1 MRKAKQQRYEK
12 EGVENA
18 ADFYKMIEYGRREKK
33 QKREGR
39 EKKQMKLSQKAMEYT
54 QARFQERLAYL
65 KEAGRKVQERLK
77 ECEASER
84 ELLMFYYATMPLS
97 DAFTY
102 DFSLFRR
109 FAAHAC
115 FLRERTAWCAALPE
129 EIFLHDVAYY
139 RVNSERIED
148 CREFFWEQVGPL
160 VEGKELK
167 DAVLEANLWC
177 ASCASYEASDERTQS
192 ALSVWRS
199 GSGRCGEE
207 SVFLVSVLRSLGIPA
222 RQVYVPRWAHCD
234 DNHAW
239 VEVWIDG
246 KWHFLGACEPE
257 AILDRGWFIHA
268 ASRAPLIYAR
278 TFSEY
283 GLEGEIA
290 GRDGCVCFLNV
301 TARYAPVRK
310 LRIRVEGENR
320 EPAAGASVGLFLLN
334 MAEWSRVLGMKSGK
348 DGEAQ
353 VWLGLGDVLVRAD
366 KDGKSGVRLVHG
378 DEKEAVISLGQEE
391 GTLLTD
397 GWKEWGMTAP
407 EDAPMGWPVPTK
419 EEKSRIGSRLSEAAS
434 LRERKLAEYRK
445 EAERA
450 ARKHPEEEAIL
461 YLARGNVGKVASFL
475 EEAGWSRERRM
486 LLHELSDKDA
496 RDLDPATL
504 RLHLEH
510 AMAVRDRIRL
520 GRTAEGKAAW
530 GKVSEE
536 IFVSYC
542 LNPRILTEE
551 LTPYREET
559 EAYFTQ
565 EQKRRFRER
574 PEELWEY
581 LEGCLDFDAAQDYD
595 TLLITPPAAL
605 RGGWA
610 DERGKRVLFAA
621 VCRSLGIPA
630 RLNPVTGHPEYLEW
644 ERWKEADGESGPDA
658 AGEGACLFLETGDRK
673 DWKYGQNWT
682 LGKLCGT
689 DFKTQN
695 YEGIRPLEG
704 RIHLTLQPGI
714 YRLITTVRM
723 PNGNQY
729 AAANCFELKAG
740 EEKRMELYRQQGRLA
755 DMRMKNQLPDF
766 GVKDQTGKESCISN
780 FLFGS
785 VSLLIFLKEGEEPT
799 EHVLGELLAEKE
811 RLERSGCRLLLI
823 AGLAGTPAGPLL
835 AKLLKEIPGAQLLE
849 DENLENAEPVA
860 RRMYVDP
867 DKLPLLVAADE
878 LGQGIY
884 ACSGYHV
891 GSVSLALELLNS

>member
-1 MRKAKQQRYEK
+1 
-12 EGVENA
+12 
-18 ADFYKMIEYGRREKK
+18 
-33 QKREGR
+33 
-39 EKKQMKLSQKAMEYT
+39 MKLSQKAMEYA

-65 KEAGRKVQERLK
+65 KETGRRVQERLK
-77 ECEASER
+77 ECEAPER

-102 DFSLFRR
+102 DFSLFQR

-115 FLRERTAWCAALPE
+115 FLREETAWCAALPE

-148 CREFFWEQVGPL
+148 CREFFWEQVSPL
-160 VEGKELK
+160 VKKKGMK

-246 KWHFLGACEPE
+246 NWHFLGACEPE

-278 TFSEY
+278 TFSDY

-310 LRIRVEGENR
+310 LRIRVEGENK
-320 EPAAGASVGLFLLN
+320 EAAAGAEVSLYLLN
-334 MAEWSRVLGMKSGK
+334 MAEWSRVLGIKSGK
-348 DGEAQ
+348 DGEAHI
-353 VWLGLGDVLVRAD
+353 WLGKGDVLVSAER
-366 KDGKSGVRLVHG
+366 DGKSGVRLVHG
-378 DEKEAVISLGQEE
+378 EEGEAVIRLEQE
-391 GTLLTD
+391 GTVLTH
-397 GWKEWGMTAP
+397 GWQEWEMIAP
-407 EDAPMGWPVPTK
+407 KDTPMGWPAPTE
-419 EEKSRIGSRLSEAAS
+419 EEKRGLRPLLDKAVS
-434 LRERKLAEYRK
+434 LRERKLAGYRK
-445 EAERA
+445 EAERVA
-450 ARKHPEEEAIL
+450 AKHPGEESIL
-461 YLARGNVGKVASFL
+461 SLAKGNVGKVAFFL
-475 EEAGWSRERRM
+475 EEPGWSEERRM

-496 RDLDPATL
+496 LDLDPAVL

-510 AMAVRDRIRL
+510 AMAIRERIRL
-520 GRTAEGKAAW
+520 GRRAEKKAVW

-536 IFVSYC
+536 IFAAYC
-542 LNPRILTEE
+542 LNPRVLTEE
-551 LTPYREET
+551 LTSYRERI

-574 PEELWEY
+574 PEELWEH

-595 TLLITPPAAL
+595 TLLISPPAAL
-605 RGGWA
+605 QGGWA
-610 DERGKRVLFAA
+610 DERGKRVLFVAA
-621 VCRSLGIPA
+621 CRTLGIPA
-630 RLNPVTGHPEYLEW
+630 RLNPVTGRPEYLEW
-644 ERWKEADGESGPDA
+644 ECWKDADGKSGLGA
-658 AGEGACLFLETGDRK
+658 AEEKACLLLDAENMK

-682 LGKLCGT
+682 IGKLCGAE
-689 DFKTQN
+689 FETQN
-695 YEGIRPLEG
+695 YEGLRPLEG
-704 RIHLTLQPGI
+704 RIRLTLWPGI
-714 YRLITTVRM
+714 YRLITVARM

-729 AAANCFELKAG
+729 AAAVCFELKAG
-740 EEKRMELYRQQGRLA
+740 EAKRVKLYRQQGKLT

-766 GVKDQTGKESCISN
+766 EVKDQTGKESCISN

-867 DKLPLLVAADE
+867 DKLPLLVAGDE